1 MKAFTEPYSVWI
13 ADGAQYDPLYMVGR
27 KPPRYPVPAVQLW
40 PVWISDDFTTE
51 LGIWN
56 ETKGCY
62 DIIVR

>member
-1 MKAFTEPYSVWI
+1 MMERLIELSDPYEAVWI
-13 ADGAQYDPLYMVGR
+13 STAYNRGEL
-27 KPPRYPVPAVQLW
+27 PPHHPMPAMQLW
-40 PVWISDDFTTE
+40 PVWITDDFTTE